1 MDVNKPKYKVLKYLG
16 ESKPKNR
23 YSIAGNTELHK
34 GQRTLVFKKP
44 QPVTTQSDG
53 GLSQVS
59 LAGKCASHFGQ
70 VSIIW
75 PNS

>member
-1 MDVNKPKYKVLKYLG
+1 
-16 ESKPKNR
+16 
-23 YSIAGNTELHK
+23 
-34 GQRTLVFKKP
+34 
-44 QPVTTQSDG
+44 VTTQSDG